1 MKRVDVCQLIGRI
14 APRYDFATE
23 FAVFAIDN
31 DGRVLERWTVSSS
44 GMSSAEQ
51 TAMLSRLGVEV
62 VICGGAKKEC
72 QCHMAEHNIG
82 FIDNVIGNVDDVI
95 ACYLEGTLHCGD
107 VIN

>member
-1 MKRVDVCQLIGRI
+1 MKRVAICQLNGRI

-23 FAVFAIDN
+23 FAVFSIDG
-31 DGRVLERWTVSSS
+31 DGCIIERWTVNAS
-44 GMSSAEQ
+44 GMSSSEQ
-51 TAMLSRLGVEV
+51 TAMLGRLGVEL

-72 QCHMAEHNIG
+72 QCHLQEHNIR

-95 ACYLEGTLHCGD
+95 ACYLEGTLRSGD